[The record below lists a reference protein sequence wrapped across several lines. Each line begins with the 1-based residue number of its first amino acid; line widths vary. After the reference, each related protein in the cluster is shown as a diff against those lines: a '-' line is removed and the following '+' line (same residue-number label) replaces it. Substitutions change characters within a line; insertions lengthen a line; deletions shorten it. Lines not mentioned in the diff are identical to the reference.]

1 MYVTSEKYKERKKHP
16 LSLIKKHM
24 LLFVIAKTGFTWTTD
39 LLFLLIT
46 IYVAL
51 HAINYISYIYL
62 WVV

>member
-1 MYVTSEKYKERKKHP
+1 
-16 LSLIKKHM
+16 M